1 MTIKLYFEEALER
14 REYKDI
20 KDCVILMVLSCVPV
34 HIVSMIVGRIFF
46 CGQENV
52 VKCKLFEDNI
62 LSVVVWWRRRG
73 IMLSHHPAEGQFSNL
88 NILGRPRLTVAH
100 FVCQTLINYPKS
112 YIFVKRCKD
121 SFLVPVTDVVGSRE
135 GQVLVL
141 NELLYLL
148 YPGKGKGG
156 AQSLL

>member
-1 MTIKLYFEEALER
+1 MVAEA
-14 REYKDI
+14 
-20 KDCVILMVLSCVPV
+20 
-34 HIVSMIVGRIFF
+34 GN
-46 CGQENV
+46 NV
-52 VKCKLFEDNI
+52 VPPPGGR
-62 LSVVVWWRRRG
+62 SVQ
-73 IMLSHHPAEGQFSNL
+73 QFKH
-88 NILGRPRLTVAH
+88 IRQTRLAVAH

-121 SFLVPVTDVVGSRE
+121 SFLVPVTDVVGSWE

>member
-46 CGQENV
+46 CEQENV

-62 LSVVVWWRRRG
+62 LSVVV
-73 IMLSHHPAEGQFSNL
+73 
-88 NILGRPRLTVAH
+88 
-100 FVCQTLINYPKS
+100 C
-112 YIFVKRCKD
+112 
-121 SFLVPVTDVVGSRE
+121 
-135 GQVLVL
+135 
-141 NELLYLL
+141 
-148 YPGKGKGG
+148 GG
-156 AQSLL
+156 GGGE